1 MGNRILRRSALLKLF
16 LVNPQA
22 KPREA
27 GHGPSGP
34 LWWKEHRLWSPP
46 GPAASLSFTGS
57 LQAPSLCLRSPWP
70 PVGPSPADPNSALV
84 SEHPVEKWFTRMVH
98 LANSQ
103 GRAEGIVPRVQVAEG
118 EQSQETD
125 ILQCGGS
132 CGALRELW
140 KPSRLSSGDPQPQ
153 SEVWWGGEGVI
164 LTLSKGAT
172 RSVYPKLCKVTHA
185 SGSA

>member
-1 MGNRILRRSALLKLF
+1 MKLTGLHVPTLHLGSTFLFWRSATLSLF
-16 LVNPQA
+16 SQVAYVFSKVEQLTQ
-22 KPREA
+22 
-27 GHGPSGP
+27 G
-34 LWWKEHRLWSPP
+34 P

-153 SEVWWGGEGVI
+153 SEVWWGGEG
-164 LTLSKGAT
+164 G
-172 RSVYPKLCKVTHA
+172 
-185 SGSA
+185 